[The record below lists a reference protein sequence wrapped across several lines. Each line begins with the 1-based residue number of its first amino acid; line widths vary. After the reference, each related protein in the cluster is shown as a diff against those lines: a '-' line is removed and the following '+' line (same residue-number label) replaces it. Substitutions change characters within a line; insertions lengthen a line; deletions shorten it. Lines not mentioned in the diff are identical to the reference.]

1 LYDLVRGH
9 ADEAPD
15 VLAIISELDGVR
27 TYRELADRSVR
38 LGQALQHGLGVAI
51 GERIAVWMWNRPEY
65 IETTLACGAY
75 GLPVVAANP
84 EWADAEMG
92 FVLAHSQARVLIC
105 EPDLAAR
112 ARALADAAPRLE
124 HVIVAGTATA
134 ATAGV
139 ATYESV
145 VASAPPAAECTPPEV
160 PEDLPS
166 TLLYTSGTTTGRPKA
181 VPMARA
187 LMTTAI
193 DYVEMF
199 GLEQT
204 DRCIFVTPL
213 FHGNGAGAMISALSN
228 GVSAVFQRRFSASRF
243 WRLVDLHRP
252 TYLFTLAPI
261 VNMLMALPPS
271 PIERRN
277 TLRVIMALGSAQA
290 GPAMEERYGVPVM
303 DWYGMTE
310 AGTGTYTRLAD
321 ERRPGSAGR
330 PFDEGVMRIMRDD
343 GSFAETGEVG
353 EVVFEARAVGFEG
366 YVEDTEATASALDAG
381 WFHTGDL
388 GRFDEDGF
396 FFYVDRKK
404 DVVRRA
410 GENISSME
418 VEIALRQH
426 PAVADLAVLGRPD
439 PVLGERVVAF
449 VVAAPGTV
457 APSPEELRTFVD
469 GRLATFKVP
478 EEVHPVDEL
487 PRTATGKV
495 EKFRLR
501 QLLEQGSSR
510 RPSAQANARTGRSTP
525 R

>member
-1 LYDLVRGH
+1 MPSLYDLVREH
-9 ADEAPD
+9 ADAAPD

-27 TYRELADRSVR
+27 TYAELADRSVR
-38 LGQALQHGLGVAI
+38 FGYALQHELGVSL
-51 GERIAVWMWNRPEY
+51 GDRVAVWMWNRPEY
-65 IETTLACGAY
+65 VETTLACGAF
-75 GLPVVAANP
+75 GFPVVAANP
-84 EWADAEMG
+84 EWADAEMA
-92 FVLAHSQARVLIC
+92 FVLAHSRARVVIC
-105 EPDLAAR
+105 EPELADR
-112 ARALADAAPRLE
+112 ARALAAATDGLD
-124 HVIVAGTATA
+124 HVVVPGPGFEAVVAG
-134 ATAGV
+134 
-139 ATYESV
+139 
-145 VASAPPAAECTPPEV
+145 APPAAACAGPEV

-199 GLEQT
+199 GLQKT

-213 FHGNGAGAMISALSN
+213 FHGNGGGALSSALAN
-228 GVSAVFQRRFSASRF
+228 GVSCVFQRRFSASRF

-252 TYLFTLAPI
+252 TYLYTLAPI
-261 VNMLMALPPS
+261 MNMLMALPPS

-277 TLRVIMALGSAQA
+277 TLRVIMALGSAQS
-290 GPAMEERYGVPVM
+290 GPAMEARYGVPVM

-310 AGTGTYTRLAD
+310 AGMGTYTRLSD

-330 PFDEGVMRIMRDD
+330 PFVEGVMRIMRDD
-343 GSFAETGEVG
+343 GTLADPGEVG
-353 EVVFEARAVGFEG
+353 EVVFDAQAVGFEG
-366 YVEDTEATASALDAG
+366 YIEDAEATAGALADG
-381 WFHTGDL
+381 WFHSGDL
-388 GRFDEDGF
+388 GRFDDDGF

-418 VEIALRQH
+418 VEIVLREH
-426 PAVADLAVLGRPD
+426 PAVADLAVMGKPD

-449 VVAAPGTV
+449 VVAAPGTG
-457 APSPEELRTFVD
+457 APTAEELRDFAG
-469 GRLATFKVP
+469 GRLAAYKVP

-501 QLLEQGSSR
+501 QML
-510 RPSAQANARTGRSTP
+510 
-525 R
+525 

>member
-1 LYDLVRGH
+1 MPSLYDLVRAH

-15 VLAIISELDGVR
+15 VLAVISELDGVR
-27 TYRELADRSVR
+27 TYAELADRSVR
-38 LGQALQHGLGVAI
+38 FGHALQHALGVSM
-51 GERIAVWMWNRPEY
+51 GERVATWMWNRPEY
-65 IETTLACGAY
+65 VETTLACGAF
-75 GLPVVAANP
+75 GFPVVAANP

-92 FVLAHSQARVLIC
+92 FVLEHAKVRALIC
-105 EPDLAAR
+105 EPDLADR
-112 ARALADAAPRLE
+112 ARSLAAHIEGLD
-124 HVIVAGTATA
+124 HVIVATGAPFGRARRDAEA
-134 ATAGV
+134 ADPAVPTV
-139 ATYESV
+139 WTFDDVIEQ
-145 VASAPPAAECTPPEV
+145 APPAPACGRPDV

-187 LMTTAI
+187 LMTTGI

-199 GLEQT
+199 GLAPT
-204 DRCIFVTPL
+204 DRAIFVTPM
-213 FHGNGAGAMISALSN
+213 FHGNGQGAMSSALAN
-228 GVSAVFQRRFSASRF
+228 GISCVFQRRFSASRF

-252 TYLFTLAPI
+252 TYLYTLAPI

-271 PIERRN
+271 PIETRN
-277 TLRVIMALGSAQA
+277 TLRVMMALGSAQS
-290 GPAMEERYGVPVM
+290 GPSMEARYGVPVM

-310 AGTGTYTRLAD
+310 AGMGTYTRLSD

-330 PFDEGVMRIMRDD
+330 PFVEGVMRIMRDD
-343 GSFAETGEVG
+343 GTFADVGEVG
-353 EVVFEARAVGFEG
+353 EVVFEASAVGFEG
-366 YVEDTEATASALDAG
+366 YIEDAEATNSALQAG

-396 FFYVDRKK
+396 FFYADRKK

-418 VEIALRQH
+418 VETVLRGH
-426 PAVADLAVLGRPD
+426 PAVADLAVLGKPD

-449 VVAAPGTV
+449 VVPPEGTG
-457 APSPEELRTFVD
+457 APSVDDLRAFSK
-469 GRLATFKVP
+469 GRLAAFKVP
-478 EEVHPVDEL
+478 EEVHSIDEL

-501 QLLEQGSSR
+501 QRL
-510 RPSAQANARTGRSTP
+510 
-525 R
+525 